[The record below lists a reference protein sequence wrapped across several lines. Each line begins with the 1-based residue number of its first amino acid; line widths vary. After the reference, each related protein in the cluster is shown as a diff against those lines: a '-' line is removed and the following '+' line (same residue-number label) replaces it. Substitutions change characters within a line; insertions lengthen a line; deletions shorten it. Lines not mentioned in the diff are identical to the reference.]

1 MADATLPG
9 DAVRTPLPVRVIR
22 YWRLSSLIVGV
33 PVVIGLAVVALVVSG
48 LPMALRVALLV
59 VPLLL
64 AVAEFAATPV
74 RYRTWWYAVSEEQI
88 DVERGWLF
96 KTRTVV
102 PMTRVQHVEL
112 QRGPIASRF
121 RLAELEIHTAAGSV
135 KIPALDATDGEQIR
149 QRIADLARIADD
161 L

>member
-1 MADATLPG
+1 MDDAALPG
-9 DAVRTPLPVRVIR
+9 DAHRTPLPERVVR
-22 YWRLSSLIVGV
+22 YWRVLILLLSVV
-33 PVVIGLAVVALVVSG
+33 PVVALAAVALMTSG
-48 LPMALRVALLV
+48 LPPGVRAAMLV
-59 VPLLL
+59 LP
-64 AVAEFAATPV
+64 AAATIAQLAAIPV
-74 RYRTWWYAVSEEQI
+74 RYRTWWYAIGDEQI
-88 DVERGWLF
+88 DVERGWFF

-112 QRGPIASRF
+112 QRGPLAARF

-135 KIPALDATDGEQIR
+135 KIPALDETDGEHIR